1 MAERMINL
9 PDDVWDKLRDLQQE
23 LDEGDITKKGYEK
36 KRSKLLEAYIN
47 KDIPSTASTKPND
60 PIPPANPP
68 SKPQPSKPP
77 PKSSDIRKSSSTNS
91 PKYTRKSSA
100 PYASSSPHNSRRS
113 SRDSPN
119 PSRHSSTPQIPQG
132 VRQEAINLALQKRKE
147 KDGDSIPL
155 PAPTKR
161 QSFVTRRQTDP
172 NVKRNSS
179 YNAHPPTNFKDTPP
193 SSIESLNNVV
203 TSPITVDPPLTSS
216 SSVIRITHDMPMRDP
231 QITVVDG
238 ETRIQDFAPPD
249 LMSDIM
255 IQNEINY
262 QKQKQ
267 SAKQSGVRLKVPED
281 QGPSRVSTK
290 IQQLLNTLKRP
301 KKKPME
307 QFFQDI
313 DDGVE
318 VTLPDPGAPMPEG
331 ASSKPAV
338 GEQLLI
344 SDRLPNSFLDAVRR
358 YGTSSNKA
366 PAISVVDHHGKIVY
380 TLLYG
385 KLLSRSYRIAYALL
399 HKVGS
404 PKDGTSIMLEDRVG
418 LMYSADDIVGFAC
431 AFYGCLFAG
440 VVPVP
445 IYPPIQKEDAG
456 LQQMGFLL
464 NSCGVSWVLTS
475 ESCLKNLPKDENGS
489 NVANFKGWPKVHW
502 FHTENL
508 NRPPRD
514 WHPPHLTKDKRMA
527 AYIEH
532 TVAKDGSALGVV
544 VTRDSMFMH
553 TVALTQ
559 SCGYTEGEVMI
570 SLVDFKKE
578 IGLWHS
584 IFASV
589 LSGVHVVFVPPLVQ
603 ATISTVWLSLITRMK
618 ATCCIVAS
626 KDLHWSL
633 HSGREPKD
641 INLLTLRM
649 LLLADRANPW
659 SLSACDSFVNEFEG
673 KGLRKEVVCPC
684 AHSSS
689 GLTIAIRRPGNPGS
703 TATGRGV
710 LSLTGLSHGVVRV
723 DKEGSLTALTL
734 QDCGMVI
741 PGAKVVVVKL
751 EGQPDL
757 CKVDEVGELC
767 VNANSTGISY
777 FGLTG
782 KTNHTFKMQPIDE
795 GRDLPEVYV
804 RSGLL
809 GFLGPGGLVFVTGT
823 TDGLMVVQ
831 GRKHNAE
838 DIKATVL
845 AVDPI
850 KYVHRGRIA
859 IFSITVLREER
870 MVIVAEQ
877 KSNCSEEESFQWM
890 SHVLPAI
897 DTVHA
902 VGVYCLCLVPPN
914 GLPKFSNGKVCTEES
929 KLKFLEGSLHP
940 VNVLM
945 CPHTTVTNLPKP
957 RTKHQ
962 EPGPAAAIVGGLLK
976 GHRMAE
982 AWGRGVADLDDKT
995 DVSKKYQFLSEI
1007 LKWRAQT
1014 SSEQNLFT
1022 LLNNKNHVS
1031 GTMNCLQLHKKAEKF
1046 AIMATEQ
1053 GKLKSGDHVAL
1064 LYPPGLDLI
1073 AAVYGCLYVGLI
1085 PVPVRPPNPNNIAT
1099 TLPTVKMI
1107 IHVSKSVGMM
1117 TTAGVIKLIKS
1128 KEAAAVVD
1136 HKSWPTLVNTDDLPR
1151 KKVNLNYRA
1160 PTPEMIAY
1168 LDFSVS
1174 TTGMLAGVKMSHAAM
1189 TSLCRAQKL
1198 ACELYPSREVAI
1210 CMDPYC
1216 GLGFVL
1222 WCLSS
1227 VYSGHHTILIPPVEL
1242 ETSPS
1247 LWLQAISQYK
1257 VRDTVCSYPVMEL
1270 CTKHLSQHINTLKMK
1285 HVTLSS
1291 LRTCIVVAEERP
1303 RIGLIQNFSALF
1315 AALGLSTKVVSTS
1328 FGSRVNIAICMQ
1340 EASHPEASTVYIDT
1354 RSLRHDRIQEL
1365 ERGAPHSLCL
1375 IESGRILPGV
1385 IVVIANPETK
1395 GLCVDSQLGEIWV
1408 SSQHNGS
1415 GYFNVTEDD
1424 QLTEEH
1430 FRARLETNDKE
1441 TVFARTGYLGFVK
1454 RTEITQTDG
1463 APHDALFVVGAL
1475 DEALLL
1481 RGLRYHPIDI
1491 EMSLIRG
1498 HRSIGECAVFTWT
1511 NLLVVVAELE
1521 GDEKEALD
1529 LVPLITTIVL
1539 EEHQVVVGVV
1549 VVVDPGTIPLN
1560 SRGEKQRMHLRDSF
1574 LADQLDPIYVAY
1586 NM

>member
-1 MAERMINL
+1 MASQPMIDL
-9 PDDVWDKLRDLQQE
+9 PEEIWDKLRDLQTE
-23 LDEGDITKKGYEK
+23 LDEGDITQKGYEK
-36 KRSKLLEAYIN
+36 KRLKLLEPHMN
-47 KDIPSTASTKPND
+47 RELENHHSNSKER
-60 PIPPANPP
+60 P
-68 SKPQPSKPP
+68 SKSTPVV
-77 PKSSDIRKSSSTNS
+77 KSSSSASESKS
-91 PKYTRKSSA
+91 PR
-100 PYASSSPHNSRRS
+100 HSRHS
-113 SRDSPN
+113 SRDSTSSPAN
-119 PSRHSSTPQIPQG
+119 SRRQTGESPRQAHGSPRFQNHGPQIPAG
-132 VRQEAINLALQKRKE
+132 VRQEAINLALKKRNE
-147 KDGDSIPL
+147 TEGNHIAL

-161 QSFVTRRQTDP
+161 QSFVTRRQTENTSKVSDRP
-172 NVKRNSS
+172 HSGYS
-179 YNAHPPTNFKDTPP
+179 GAPPTTYKDTPP
-193 SSIESLNNVV
+193 SSIESLN
-203 TSPITVDPPLTSS
+203 TSVPDPPYSMDTVLPRS
-216 SSVIRITHDMPMRDP
+216 DP
-231 QITVVDG
+231 QILVVDG
-238 ETRIQDFAPPD
+238 ETRIQDFAPPPD
-249 LMSDIM
+249 LTSDIVL
-255 IQNEINY
+255 QNEINLY
-262 QKQKQ
+262 QKQK
-267 SAKQSGVRLKVPED
+267 AKQKGVTLKVED
-281 QGPSRVSTK
+281 EGPSRVSTK

-318 VTLPDPGAPMPEG
+318 MTAPDPTAPIPEG
-331 ASSKPAV
+331 ASSKITI
-338 GEQLLI
+338 GEPLMI
-344 SDRLPNSFLDAVRR
+344 PDGLPNSYLDAVRR

-366 PAISVVDHHGKIVY
+366 PAVSVIDHNGKIAY

-404 PKDGTSIMLEDRVG
+404 HKEGTSIMVEDRVG
-418 LMYSADDIVGFAC
+418 LMYSPDDIVGFTC
-431 AFYGCLFAG
+431 SFFGCLFAG

-445 IYPPIQKEDAG
+445 IYPPVQKDDAG

-464 NSCGVSWVLTS
+464 GSCGVNWILISD
-475 ESCLKNLPKDENGS
+475 SCYKNLPKDESGS
-489 NVANFKGWPKVHW
+489 GVAYFKGWPKVNW

-508 NRPPRD
+508 NRPPKD
-514 WHPPHLTKDKRMA
+514 WHPPHMTKEKKTT

-532 TVAKDGSALGVV
+532 TGDKDGSALGVV
-544 VTRDSMFMH
+544 VTRDTMYMH

-559 SCGYTEGEVMI
+559 ACGYQEGEVMV
-570 SLVDFKKE
+570 SVVDFKKE
-578 IGLWHS
+578 VGLWHT

-589 LSGVHVVFVPPLVQ
+589 LNGVHVLFVPPAVQSSSPCTWLQLV
-603 ATISTVWLSLITRMK
+603 TKYK
-618 ATCCIVAS
+618 ATCAIVTS

-641 INLLTLRM
+641 VNLSTLRM

-659 SLSACDSFVNEFEG
+659 SLSACDSFVNTYES
-673 KGLRKEVVCPC
+673 KGLRKEVLCPC

-689 GLTIAIRRPGNPGS
+689 GLTIAIRRPGHPGS

-734 QDCGMVI
+734 QDCGLVI
-741 PGAKVVVVKL
+741 PGANVAIVIQ
-751 EGQPDL
+751 EGPPHL
-757 CKVDEVGELC
+757 CKVDEVGEIC
-767 VNANSTGISY
+767 ICSNTTGYSY
-777 FGLTG
+777 YGLTG
-782 KTNHTFKMQPIDE
+782 KTNNTFKLQPLDE
-795 GRDLPEVYV
+795 QGRQLNDIYV
-804 RSGLL
+804 RTGLL
-809 GFLGPGGLVFVTGT
+809 GFLGPNGLVFITGT
-823 TDGLMVVQ
+823 TDGLMTIH

-859 IFSITVLREER
+859 VFSVTVLREER

-897 DTVHA
+897 DTVHT
-902 VGVYCLCLVPPN
+902 VGVYCLCLVAPN
-914 GLPKFSNGKVCTEES
+914 GLPKSSNGKVCTKES
-929 KLKFLEGSLHP
+929 KHRFIEGSLHP

-957 RTKHQ
+957 RQRYQ
-962 EPGPAAAIVGGLLK
+962 EPGPSAAIVSGLLK
-976 GHRMAE
+976 GQRMAE
-982 AWGRGVADLDDKT
+982 AEGRELSGLDESGDIT
-995 DVSKKYQFLSEI
+995 KKYQFLSEI

-1014 SSEQNLFT
+1014 NPDQNLFT
-1022 LLNNKNHVS
+1022 LLNCKNHVA
-1031 GTMNCLQLHKKAEKF
+1031 GTMSALQLHKKAEKF
-1046 AIMATEQ
+1046 AIVSIEQ
-1053 GKLKSGDHVAL
+1053 GRLSSGDHVAL
-1064 LYPPGLDLI
+1064 IYPPGLDLI

-1085 PVPVRPPNPNNIAT
+1085 PVAVRPPNPNNIAT

-1107 IHVSKSVGMM
+1107 IQVSKSVAIL
-1117 TTAGVIKLIKS
+1117 TNSFYAKLFKS
-1128 KEAAAVVD
+1128 KEALSVID
-1136 HKSWPTLVNTDDLPR
+1136 IKLWPSIVNTDDLPR
-1151 KKVNLNYRA
+1151 KKTNLNYRA
-1160 PTPEMIAY
+1160 PTSEMLAY

-1174 TTGMLAGVKMSHAAM
+1174 TTGMLAGVKMSHAAV

-1198 ACELYPSREVAI
+1198 ACELYPSREMAI

-1227 VYSGHHTILIPPVEL
+1227 IYSGHHTILIPPVEL

-1247 LWLQAISQYK
+1247 LWLQAVSQYK

-1270 CTKHLSQHINTLKMK
+1270 CSKHLSQHIATLKAK
-1285 HVTLSS
+1285 HVNLSS
-1291 LRTCIVVAEERP
+1291 LRTCVVIAEERP
-1303 RIGLIQNFSALF
+1303 RISLIQTFSALF
-1315 AALGLSTKVVSTS
+1315 ASIGLSAKAVSTS

-1340 EASHPEASTVYIDT
+1340 EASHPEASQVYIDT
-1354 RSLRHDRIQEL
+1354 RSLRHDRIQQV
-1365 ERGAPHSLCL
+1365 ERGAPNSLCL
-1375 IESGRILPGV
+1375 MESGRILPGV
-1385 IVVIANPETK
+1385 KVVIANPETK
-1395 GLCVDSQLGEIWV
+1395 GQCVDSQLGEIWV
-1408 SSQHNGS
+1408 SSNHNGS

-1424 QLTEEH
+1424 HLTEEH
-1430 FRARLETNDKE
+1430 FKARLAGKNSTSA
-1441 TVFARTGYLGFVK
+1441 TTSFARTGYLGFIK
-1454 RTEITQTDG
+1454 RTELTQTDG
-1463 APHDALFVVGAL
+1463 APHDALFIVGAL

-1491 EMSLIRG
+1491 EMSVTRTHKG
-1498 HRSIGECAVFTWT
+1498 IGECAVFTWT
-1511 NLLVVVAELE
+1511 NLLVVVVELD

-1529 LVPLITTIVL
+1529 LVPMVTTIVL
-1539 EEHQVVVGVV
+1539 EEHQVIVGVV
-1549 VVVDPGTIPLN
+1549 VVVDPGVIPLN